1 MSGIRNAFFLLYSER
16 MHQGAIQQIKPVE
29 NMNILAGLLP
39 EGDYHR
45 LAVIPLLMKRLCAY
59 DTCIRQICISK
70 AEKYRGASFRISY
83 RMLRNIAYVIKT

>member
-29 NMNILAGLLP
+29 NMNIPAGLFP
-39 EGDYHR
+39 VGHYHR
-45 LAVIPLLMKRLCAY
+45 LAVIPLLMKRMCAY
-59 DTCIRQICISK
+59 DTRIHQIFISK

-83 RMLRNIAYVIKT
+83 RMVNKITYVVKT